1 MRALTGLLSLS
12 LLTLACG
19 GDEGSNVVSGSSAGA
34 AGTNAAG
41 AGQGGATAGAAGAA
55 GGSSA
60 GSAGNGGGA
69 AGASGKGGA
78 AGASAGAAGTSGVAG
93 SAGSQAGGVG
103 GAAGGETGGAAGAMA
118 GNAGVGGVGGAAGA
132 SGGASGAAGS
142 AGSAGG
148 QAGAGGALPCGGC
161 QGNFLC
167 KHDVCVPD
175 LGTCSNN
182 GDCPGDSYCDLDGTC
197 VPYGVPPDKVND
209 PSCKKDQVPGAVTP
223 QVQCEWSGPPAGDPT
238 AKLTEIYSTPIV
250 ADLNL
255 DLDPN
260 KLQPSIIVTTF
271 DFGQADRTGMLRVFD
286 GRTCAE
292 QMRIGGPDDP
302 NVADNRPG
310 YAVTWAVG
318 DLDADVGTPNG
329 HPEIVG
335 LHRIGLNKGTDPI
348 VPIAFSIDTSD
359 LAHPKLVKKWEGR
372 DCKTN
377 KPVPIATNAAN
388 LALSIKDIDDDGRPE
403 VLCDQFLF
411 DADGCLMNATV
422 PALNNGIGDIGVIST
437 YADVD
442 LDGVPELVRYDGVHS
457 WDATTRA
464 WVRPS
469 WAKASVDLTAA
480 YVAVADFGDF
490 STLDGAPTDARFP
503 EIVVVANGKARI
515 QTIGGDVI
523 FGPFAVVNGGRG
535 GPPTAADFDGDGQ
548 VEFATAG
555 SEAYTV
561 YDPDCVAGADPNK
574 RPGGTCAAV
583 AGTPNGVL
591 WSQPSQDESSNIT
604 GSSVFDFDGDGQSE
618 VVYRDECYLR
628 VYKGQTGE
636 VIYSAPA
643 SSGTGVEYPT
653 IVDVDG
659 DFATEIVVS
668 RTSKGGCPSPDP
680 LNAASGPFVQ
690 GTGFVI
696 LRDPKDRW
704 ASSRPIW
711 NEHAYYVTNVTD
723 DGRIPKTSEEKHNWT
738 EPGLNNFRTN
748 VQGGLGGLKLADLT
762 VEIQD
767 TFNVCNATGATTLTA
782 KVCNRGTNPVQD
794 GATVAF
800 ESVLGQTSSPLCTA
814 ITSTLLAVGAC
825 TEVACTG
832 DIPAGQDVLV
842 TVDPAGDI
850 ADCHPGNNKGASA
863 RVLCGK
869 D

>member
-1 MRALTGLLSLS
+1 MRAITGLLSLS

-19 GDEGSNVVSGSSAGA
+19 GDETSTVSPGPTGGGAAGA
-34 AGTNAAG
+34 AGTGAQAGGAGTSGAAG
-41 AGQGGATAGAAGAA
+41 QAGAAGAA
-55 GGSSA
+55 GSA
-60 GSAGNGGGA
+60 A
-69 AGASGKGGA
+69 
-78 AGASAGAAGTSGVAG
+78 AGAAGKSGGA
-93 SAGSQAGGVG
+93 GVG
-103 GAAGGETGGAAGAMA
+103 GAAGSAGTGNGGAGGAGVAGVGGAGGAAGEAGSGGSA
-118 GNAGVGGVGGAAGA
+118 GNGAAGSGGAGVGGAAGN
-132 SGGASGAAGS
+132 
-142 AGSAGG
+142 
-148 QAGAGGALPCGGC
+148 AGAGGALPCGGC
-161 QGNFLC
+161 QGSFLC
-167 KHDVCVPD
+167 KYDVCVPD
-175 LGTCSNN
+175 LGACTTN
-182 GDCPGDSYCDLDGTC
+182 GDCPGDSYCDTDGSC
-197 VPYGVPPDKVND
+197 VPYGVPSTKVND
-209 PSCKKDQVPGAVTP
+209 PTCKKEQVPGAVTP
-223 QVQCEWSGPPAGDPT
+223 QVQCEWSGPAAGDPT

-271 DFGQADRTGMLRVFD
+271 DFDQADRTGMLRVFD

-302 NVADNRPG
+302 KVGENRPG

-318 DLDADVGTPNG
+318 DLDGDVGTPNG

-335 LHRIGLNKGTDPI
+335 LHRVGLSKGTDPV
-348 VPIAFSIDTSD
+348 VPIAFSIDTTD
-359 LAHPKLVKKWEGR
+359 PAHPKLVKKWEGR
-372 DCKTN
+372 NCQTN
-377 KPVPIATNAAN
+377 QAIQIASNASN
-388 LALSIKDIDDDGRPE
+388 LGVSIKDIDDDGRPE
-403 VLCDQFLF
+403 ILCDKFLF
-411 DADGCLMNATV
+411 DADGCLLNAAT
-422 PALNNGIGDIGVIST
+422 PALNNGIGEIGVIST

-442 LDGVPELVRYDGVHS
+442 LDGVPELVRYDGVFS
-457 WDATTRA
+457 WDATARD

-469 WAKASVDLTAA
+469 WAKASLDLTAA
-480 YVAVADFGDF
+480 YVAVADFGEF
-490 STLDGAPTDARFP
+490 STLMGAAADARFP

-515 QTIGGDVI
+515 QTIGGDVV
-523 FGPFAVVNGGRG
+523 FGPFDVVDGGRG

-555 SEAYTV
+555 SKAYTV
-561 YDPDCVAGADPNK
+561 YDPDCAAGADPAK
-574 RPGGTCAAV
+574 RPGGTCSAK
-583 AGTPNGVL
+583 AGSPNGVL
-591 WSQPSQDESSNIT
+591 WSQPSQDQSSNIT

-636 VIYSAPA
+636 VVYSAPA

-668 RTSKGGCPSPDP
+668 RTSMGGCPSPDP

-738 EPGLNNFRTN
+738 EVGLNNFRTN

-794 GATVAF
+794 GATVSF
-800 ESVLGQTSSPLCTA
+800 DSVLGQDASPLCTSV
-814 ITSTLLAVGAC
+814 TTTLLAVGAC
-825 TEVACTG
+825 TEVSCTG
-832 DIPAGQDVLV
+832 DIPAGHDVLV
-842 TVDPAGDI
+842 TVDPENAI
-850 ADCHPGNNKGASA
+850 ADCHPGNNVGASA

>member
-19 GDEGSNVVSGSSAGA
+19 GDEGSTVAPPGTGAGAAGTGGASGASGANAGSAGQAGASGASGKAGASGSGVSGAAGVGAGAGGAAGSGNSNGGAGAAGSVTAGAGGAAEAGAAGAGGAAEAGAAGVGGSSAGA
-34 AGTNAAG
+34 
-41 AGQGGATAGAAGAA
+41 
-55 GGSSA
+55 
-60 GSAGNGGGA
+60 GGG
-69 AGASGKGGA
+69 
-78 AGASAGAAGTSGVAG
+78 
-93 SAGSQAGGVG
+93 
-103 GAAGGETGGAAGAMA
+103 
-118 GNAGVGGVGGAAGA
+118 GN
-132 SGGASGAAGS
+132 
-142 AGSAGG
+142 
-148 QAGAGGALPCGGC
+148 AGAGGALPCGGC
-161 QGNFLC
+161 QGSFLC
-167 KHDVCVPD
+167 KYDICVPD
-175 LGTCSNN
+175 LGACTDN
-182 GDCPGDSYCDLDGTC
+182 GDCPGDSYCDTDQTC
-197 VPYGVPPDKVND
+197 VPYGVPPTKVND
-209 PSCKKDQVPGAVTP
+209 PACKKEQVPGAVTP
-223 QVQCEWSGPPAGDPT
+223 QVQCEWSGPAAGDPT

-271 DFGQADRTGMLRVFD
+271 DFDQADRTGMLRVFD

-302 NVADNRPG
+302 KASENRPG

-318 DLDADVGTPNG
+318 DLDGDVGTPNG

-335 LHRIGLNKGTDPI
+335 LHRVGLNKGTDPI

-359 LAHPKLVKKWEGR
+359 PEHPKLVKKWEGR
-372 DCKTN
+372 NCQTN
-377 KPVPIATNAAN
+377 QPIQIATNAAN

-403 VLCDQFLF
+403 ILCDQFLF
-411 DADGCLMNATV
+411 DADGCLLNATT
-422 PALNNGIGDIGVIST
+422 PALNNGIGEIGVIST

-442 LDGVPELVRYDGVHS
+442 LDGVPELVRYDGIHS
-457 WDATTRA
+457 WDAVGRA

-490 STLDGAPTDARFP
+490 SKLDGAPADARLP
-503 EIVVVANGKARI
+503 EVAVVANGQARI
-515 QTIGGDVI
+515 QTIGGDVV
-523 FGPFAVVNGGRG
+523 FGPFAVVDGGRG

-555 SEAYTV
+555 SSAYTV
-561 YDPDCVAGADPNK
+561 YDPDCATGADAAK
-574 RPGGTCAAV
+574 RPGGTCFAK
-583 AGTPNGVL
+583 AGSPNGVL
-591 WSQPSQDESSNIT
+591 WSQPSQDQSSNIT

-628 VYKGQTGE
+628 VYKGQSGE

-668 RTSKGGCPSPDP
+668 RTSMGGCPSPDP
-680 LNAASGPFVQ
+680 LNAESGPFVQ

-767 TFNVCNATGATTLTA
+767 TFNVCNATGATTLKA

-794 GATVAF
+794 GATVSF
-800 ESVLGQTSSPLCTA
+800 EAVLGQDASPLCTS
-814 ITSTLLAVGAC
+814 ITTTLLAVGAC
-825 TEVACTG
+825 TEVSCTG
-832 DIPAGQDVLV
+832 DIPAGRDVLV
-842 TVDPAGDI
+842 TVDPESKI